1 MALEGLRLVPCGDR
15 ALLCYLGDHLDDAT
29 NQRVHGLARAL
40 RGAHPAVVE
49 VTPGFHTVLVEY
61 DPVRIRL
68 ENLTAL
74 VEEAAAGASGAAEDG
89 RAVEIPVVYGGEY
102 GPDLEDVA
110 AHAGLPADQVVARHA
125 GRPYRV
131 YCLGF
136 SPGFPYL
143 GDLDP
148 ALAMPRLADP
158 RVRVPG
164 GSVGIGGAQTGIYPA
179 ESPGGW
185 RLIGRTPVRLFDPGR
200 TPPAL
205 LQPGDRVRFVPI
217 APEAFAAAAGELVP
231 AGSGAAAFAP
241 GRTGL
246 RVLRPG
252 LQTTLQDLGRRG
264 FTAFG
269 VPVAGAVDQQSL
281 MIGNWLLGNRARTAA
296 LEITITGPEVE
307 FTGPAAFAI
316 TGASIPAELV
326 PADGSAPRPVP
337 GWTSVLAAP
346 GDRLRMGTVSA
357 GCRAYLCVAG
367 GFDLPPV
374 LGSLSEDLFG
384 HVGPLGRPLCAGD
397 WLPLGLPLHPPAD
410 LAGRSLP
417 PDALP
422 AFEGSAV
429 IRATLGPQA
438 DHLSEAGLAALFGG
452 LYQVGPQANRQGLR
466 LVGPAVLPE
475 GPAEML
481 SEPIPPGAVQ
491 VVPSGQPILLLS
503 NRQTLGGYPKV
514 AVAVFT
520 DLWAAAQLKEGD
532 RIRFQRVET
541 ADGHAIAWQ
550 ERRRLGQIRRY
561 LEKGMG
567 TALRPSSLALTQG
580 APQPSAGPAAQPH
593 AHASAQPSAQPTGQ
607 YPAPPGAQSPAQPSS
622 HPYAQPGAPAG
633 TAAGGPPVPVR
644 RYRVSID
651 GIEFLC
657 EVEEVGG

>member
-1 MALEGLRLVPCGDR
+1 MEGLRLVPCGDR
-15 ALLCYLGDHLDDAT
+15 ALFCYLGDHLDDAT
-29 NQRVHGLARAL
+29 NRRVHGLARAL
-40 RGAHPAVVE
+40 RGVHPAVVE
-49 VTPGFHTVLVEY
+49 VTPGFHAVMLEY

-68 ENLTAL
+68 EHLTAL
-74 VEEAAAGASGAAEDG
+74 VEEAAAGAAAAGEDG
-89 RAVEIPVVYGGEY
+89 REVEIPVVYGGEY
-102 GPDLEDVA
+102 GPDLEAVA
-110 AHAGLPADQVVARHA
+110 AHTGLAAHEVVARHS
-125 GRPYRV
+125 GRLYRV

-143 GDLDP
+143 GELDP
-148 ALAMPRLADP
+148 ALSVPRLSDP

-179 ESPGGW
+179 ASPGGW
-185 RLIGRTPVRLFDPGR
+185 RLIGRTPVRLFDPDR

-205 LQPGDRVRFVPI
+205 LQPGDRVRFVP
-217 APEAFAAAAGELVP
+217 AGPEAFEAAAQEPGPVRAGAVP
-231 AGSGAAAFAP
+231 FEP

-246 RVLRPG
+246 RVIQPG
-252 LQTTLQDLGRRG
+252 LQTTIQDLGRRG
-264 FTAFG
+264 YTAYG

-296 LEITITGPEVE
+296 LEIAISGPEVE

-316 TGASIPAELV
+316 TGASIPAELI
-326 PADGSAPRPVP
+326 PADGGSPRPVP
-337 GWTSVLAAP
+337 GWTSVLASP
-346 GDRLRMGTVSA
+346 GDRLRMGTVTA

-384 HVGPLGRPLCAGD
+384 HIGPLGRPLAAGD

-438 DHLSEAGLAALFGG
+438 DHLSEADRAALFGATF
-452 LYQVGPQANRQGLR
+452 LVGPQANRQGLR
-466 LVGPAVLPE
+466 LIGPAVLPE

-491 VVPSGQPILLLS
+491 VVPSGQPILLLG

-541 ADGHAIAWQ
+541 AEGHAIAWQ

-567 TALRPSSLALTQG
+567 TALRPSPPEVLTID
-580 APQPSAGPAAQPH
+580 PQPDTKPPTPASAHPAAQPAARH
-593 AHASAQPSAQPTGQ
+593 
-607 YPAPPGAQSPAQPSS
+607 
-622 HPYAQPGAPAG
+622 G
-633 TAAGGPPVPVR
+633 TATPVR
-644 RYRVSID
+644 RYRITID

>member
-15 ALLCYLGDHLDDAT
+15 ALLCCLGDDLDDAT
-29 NQRVHGLARAL
+29 NRRVHGLARAL
-40 RGAHPAVVE
+40 KGVHPAVVE

-68 ENLTAL
+68 EHLTAL
-74 VEEAAAGASGAAEDG
+74 VEEAAAGAPAADG
-89 RAVEIPVVYGGEY
+89 EEGREVEIPVVYGGEY
-102 GPDLEDVA
+102 GPDLEAVA
-110 AHAGLPADQVVARHA
+110 AHAGLPAAEVVARHA
-125 GRPYRV
+125 GRTYRV
-131 YCLGF
+131 CCLGF

-143 GDLDP
+143 GELDP
-148 ALAMPRLADP
+148 ALATPRLSDP

-164 GSVGIGGAQTGIYPA
+164 GSVGIGGVHTGIYPA
-179 ESPGGW
+179 ASPGGW

-217 APEAFAAAAGELVP
+217 DAEEFAATAEAPGPADAA
-231 AGSGAAAFAP
+231 SAAFAP

-246 RVLRPG
+246 RVLQPG

-264 FTAFG
+264 YTAYG

-296 LEITITGPEVE
+296 LEITVTGPEVE

-316 TGASIPAELV
+316 TGASVPAELV
-326 PADGSAPRPVP
+326 PADGGAPRPVP

-346 GDRLRMGTVSA
+346 GDRLRMGTVTA

-367 GFDLPPV
+367 GIDLPPV

-384 HVGPLGRPLCAGD
+384 HIGPLGRPLSAGD
-397 WLPLGLPLHPPAD
+397 WLPIGLPLHPPAD

-422 AFEGSAV
+422 AFEGNAV

-438 DHLSEAGLAALFGG
+438 DQLSEAGLNALFGG
-452 LYQVGPQANRQGLR
+452 VYRVGPQADRQGLR
-466 LVGPAVLPE
+466 LIGPTVLPD

-532 RIRFQRVET
+532 RVRFQRVET

-567 TALRPSSLALTQG
+567 AVRPSSP
-580 APQPSAGPAAQPH
+580 PQPSAPH
-593 AHASAQPSAQPTGQ
+593 VAPRPPVHPSA
-607 YPAPPGAQSPAQPSS
+607 PS
-622 HPYAQPGAPAG
+622 GAPRGG
-633 TAAGGPPVPVR
+633 TAGQVR

-651 GIEFLC
+651 GIEFVC